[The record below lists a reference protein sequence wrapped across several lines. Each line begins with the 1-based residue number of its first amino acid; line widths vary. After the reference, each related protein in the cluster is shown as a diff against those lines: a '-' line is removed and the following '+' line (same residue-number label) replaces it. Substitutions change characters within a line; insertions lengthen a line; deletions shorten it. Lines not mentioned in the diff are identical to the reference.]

1 MNKEG
6 TFIRFLVVGVIN
18 TIIGTS
24 VMFIAYNAFGFS
36 YWISSLLNYCIGS
49 IVSYLLNKYYT
60 FRQKEKS
67 LREVVHF
74 VLNIAICY
82 FIAYYLAA
90 ELVQYILA
98 SYSQVVIDNGSMAV
112 GMVLFV
118 LFNYLGQRLF
128 VFRKKQDEIKIPTA
142 GVEDDN

>member
-1 MNKEG
+1 MGVTMNKEG

-18 TIIGTS
+18 TVIGTA
-24 VMFIAYNAFGFS
+24 VMFIAYNAFGMS

-60 FRQKEKS
+60 FQQKEKS
-67 LREVVHF
+67 LREVVQF

-82 FIAYYLAA
+82 FVAYFLAA
-90 ELVQYILA
+90 EIVQFALK
-98 SYSQVVIDNGSMAV
+98 SYSSVVIDNLSMVV

-118 LFNYLGQRLF
+118 LLNYVGQRLF
-128 VFRKKQDEIKIPTA
+128 VFRKKDTRSK
-142 GVEDDN
+142 